1 MSIFNGKAED
11 IFNKKS
17 DYPIGSI
24 CMFKADIDPNELYG
38 GTWVRIK
45 GKFILG
51 ADDSIYPL
59 GSEGGE
65 AEHKLTVDEIPSHTH
80 GSKSL
85 VGRMWNIASQSF
97 EPDNDRYNLA
107 ANGIVSTDKVEG
119 HGYAVNSTTSAV
131 DGFKID
137 ASHTHNSVGGDQAHN
152 NMPPYLALYIWTKVA

>member
-24 CMFKADIDPNELYG
+24 CMFKANIDPNELYG

-65 AEHKLTVDEIPSHTH
+65 AEHKLTFSEMPSHEGH
-80 GSKSL
+80 LYANESAFVPNGPDSYY
-85 VGRMWNIASQSF
+85 IAINNNSDGLFQKY
-97 EPDNDRYNLA
+97 NDRPYIIA
-107 ANGIVSTDKVEG
+107 AGNELIIK
-119 HGYAVNSTTSAV
+119 
-131 DGFKID
+131 GF
-137 ASHTHNSVGGDQAHN
+137 SRGGDQAHN
-152 NMPPYLALYIWTKVA
+152 NMPPYVALYIWTKVA

>member
-65 AEHKLTVDEIPSHTH
+65 AKHKLTVDEMPSHEGH
-80 GSKSL
+80 LYGNESPF
-85 VGRMWNIASQSF
+85 VPNG
-97 EPDNDRYNLA
+97 PDSYFLEFNAATSNGILQKYNDRPYIITAGNEA
-107 ANGIVSTDKVEG
+107 IIK
-119 HGYAVNSTTSAV
+119 
-131 DGFKID
+131 GF
-137 ASHTHNSVGGDQAHN
+137 SRGGDQPHN
-152 NMPPYLALYIWTKVA
+152 NMPPYVALYIWTKVA

>member
-24 CMFKADIDPNELYG
+24 CMFKADINPNELYG

-65 AEHKLTVDEIPSHTH
+65 AAHTLTVDEMPSHTH
-80 GSKSL
+80 
-85 VGRMWNIASQSF
+85 I
-97 EPDNDRYNLA
+97 
-107 ANGIVSTDKVEG
+107 I
-119 HGYAVNSTTSAV
+119 
-131 DGFKID
+131 
-137 ASHTHNSVGGDQAHN
+137 SHTSDNEGLGVAWGATKSGSDGYTVTLGGSPIYARTRGGDQPHN
-152 NMPPYLALYIWTKVA
+152 NMPPYVALYIWTKVA

>member
-65 AEHKLTVDEIPSHTH
+65 AVHTLTENEMPSHNH
-80 GSKSL
+80 GKKPL
-85 VGRMWNIASQSF
+85 VGSMWNIASQSA
-97 EPDNDRYNLA
+97 NHNLA
-107 ANGIVSTDKVEG
+107 AAKDGIVSTAMVEG
-119 HGYAVNSTTSAV
+119 HGYAVNSTTEAVV
-131 DGFKID
+131 DGFEID
-137 ASHTHNSVGGDQAHN
+137 ASHEHDSVGGGQPHN
-152 NMPPYLALYIWTKVA
+152 NMPPYVALYIWTKVA

>member
-24 CMFKADIDPNELYG
+24 CMFKATINPNELYG

-45 GKFILG
+45 GRFILG

-59 GSEGGE
+59 GSESGE
-65 AEHKLTVDEIPSHTH
+65 AVHTLTENEMPSHNH
-80 GSKSL
+80 GKKPL
-85 VGRMWNIASQSF
+85 VGSMWNIASQGIGKNF
-97 EPDNDRYNLA
+97 ELA
-107 ANGIVSTDKVEG
+107 AKGIVSIDGDKIEG
-119 HGYAVNSTTSAV
+119 HGYTVNSVETAI

-137 ASHTHNSVGGDQAHN
+137 ASHEHNSVGSGQPHN
-152 NMPPYLALYIWTKVA
+152 NMPPYVALYIWTKVAS

>member
-24 CMFKADIDPNELYG
+24 CMFKANINPNELYG
-38 GTWVRIK
+38 GTWARIE

-51 ADDSIYPL
+51 ANDSIYPL

-65 AEHKLTVDEIPSHTH
+65 AVHTLTENEIPSHNH
-80 GSKSL
+80 GENYESL
-85 VGRMWNIASQSF
+85 EGYMWNIASQGITDTSS
-97 EPDNDRYNLA
+97 LA
-107 ANGIVSTDKVEG
+107 AKGIVSTDKVEG
-119 HGYAVNSTTSAV
+119 HGYAANLTEKAV

-137 ASHTHNSVGGDQAHN
+137 AKHTHNSVGGGKSHN
-152 NMPPYLALYIWTKVA
+152 NMPPYVALYIWTKVE

>member
-24 CMFKADIDPNELYG
+24 CMFKANIDPNELYG

-65 AEHKLTVDEIPSHTH
+65 AKHTLTVDEMPSHSHDVRIAYPFEAGGKFPFVPYSSNPEPYVVGNYDVVQFT
-80 GSKSL
+80 GS
-85 VGRMWNIASQSF
+85 NQ
-97 EPDNDRYNLA
+97 P
-107 ANGIVSTDKVEG
+107 
-119 HGYAVNSTTSAV
+119 
-131 DGFKID
+131 
-137 ASHTHNSVGGDQAHN
+137 HN
-152 NMPPYLALYIWTKVA
+152 NMPPYVALYIWTKVA

>member
-24 CMFKADIDPNELYG
+24 CMFKANIDPNELYG

-65 AEHKLTVDEIPSHTH
+65 AKHKLTVDEMPSHKHRYLLTWANTGTMSRWFPD
-80 GSKSL
+80 GSTL
-85 VGRMWNIASQSF
+85 
-97 EPDNDRYNLA
+97 
-107 ANGIVSTDKVEG
+107 
-119 HGYAVNSTTSAV
+119 TTGDFQHEDYMEA
-131 DGFKID
+131 
-137 ASHTHNSVGGDQAHN
+137 TGGDQAHN
-152 NMPPYLALYIWTKVA
+152 NMPPYVALYIWTKVA

>member
-65 AEHKLTVDEIPSHTH
+65 AKHKLTVDEMPSHEGH
-80 GSKSL
+80 LYANESAVAPNG
-85 VGRMWNIASQSF
+85 
-97 EPDNDRYNLA
+97 PDSYFIDTNHNSGLFQKYNDRPYIIA
-107 ANGIVSTDKVEG
+107 AGNEIIIK
-119 HGYAVNSTTSAV
+119 
-131 DGFKID
+131 GF
-137 ASHTHNSVGGDQAHN
+137 SRGGDQAHN
-152 NMPPYLALYIWTKVA
+152 NMPPYVALYIWTKVA

>member
-24 CMFKADIDPNELYG
+24 CMFKATINPNELYG
-38 GTWVRIK
+38 GTWARIE

-59 GSEGGE
+59 GSESGE
-65 AEHKLTVDEIPSHTH
+65 AVHTLTENEMPSHNH
-80 GSKSL
+80 GEKPL
-85 VGRMWNIASQSF
+85 VGSMWNIASQGITDTSS
-97 EPDNDRYNLA
+97 LA
-107 ANGIVSTDKVEG
+107 AKGIVSTDKVEG
-119 HGYAVNSTTSAV
+119 HGYATNLTEDVV

-137 ASHTHNSVGGDQAHN
+137 ASHEHDSVGGGQPHN
-152 NMPPYLALYIWTKVA
+152 NMPPYVALFIWTKVAS

>member
-65 AEHKLTVDEIPSHTH
+65 ATHKLTVDEMPSHKHRYLLTYSNTGTISDKYLPD
-80 GSKSL
+80 GSSI
-85 VGRMWNIASQSF
+85 NT
-97 EPDNDRYNLA
+97 
-107 ANGIVSTDKVEG
+107 ANYQDSSYMEAT
-119 HGYAVNSTTSAV
+119 
-131 DGFKID
+131 
-137 ASHTHNSVGGDQAHN
+137 GGDQAHN
-152 NMPPYLALYIWTKVA
+152 NMPPYVALYIWTKIA